1 VPIQDSGSRSAG
13 DVALMRAI
21 ASGDR
26 DALGAFY
33 DLHASAVMGL
43 CVRVLSSR
51 NEAEETVAD
60 IFVELWERAAQ
71 FDPARGSPLAYL
83 MNLGRSRAID
93 RLRHRRRHTDA
104 LAEVAATEPRPDP
117 SDETAALGCAIHGE
131 RCAIVRKALDVLD
144 VRERRV
150 VELSF
155 FQGLTHREIAAAL
168 QEPIGTVKTRIR
180 RGLIRLRD
188 ELSALEDAL

>member
-1 VPIQDSGSRSAG
+1 VSIQDSRTRSAG

-21 ASGDR
+21 ALGDR

-33 DLHASAVMGL
+33 DRHASAVMGL
-43 CVRVLSSR
+43 CVRILSSR

-60 IFVELWERAAQ
+60 IFVELWERAGH
-71 FDPARGSPLAYL
+71 FDPERGSPLAFL

-93 RLRHRRRHTDA
+93 RLRQRRRHTDA
-104 LAEVAATEPRPDP
+104 IAEVAAAERLDRSGDP
-117 SDETAALGCAIHGE
+117 PAFGCAIQDE
-131 RCAIVRKALDVLD
+131 RRSIVRKALDALD
-144 VRERRV
+144 ARERRA
-150 VELSF
+150 VEMSF

-188 ELSALEDAL
+188 ELHGLEDAL

>member
-1 VPIQDSGSRSAG
+1 MPIEDGGSRIAA

-21 ASGDR
+21 AAGDR
-26 DALGAFY
+26 NALGAFY
-33 DLHASAVMGL
+33 DRHASAVMGL
-43 CVRVLSSR
+43 CVRILANR

-60 IFVELWERAAQ
+60 IFVELWERSGQ
-71 FDPARGSPLAYL
+71 FDPERGSPLAYL

-104 LAEVAATEPRPDP
+104 LAEVAATQHRHDP
-117 SDETAALGCAIHGE
+117 SDETAAFGCAIHGE
-131 RCAIVRKALDVLD
+131 RRAIVRKALDVLD
-144 VRERRV
+144 ARERRV

-168 QEPIGTVKTRIR
+168 DEPIGTVKTRIR

-188 ELSALEDAL
+188 ELRALEDAL